1 MSKAESPQLGS
12 ARGHPSQETIQLGS
26 ARGHPSQEKPQP
38 VSAKN
43 HPPPKEKP
51 QPGSPKGLPLAEDSH
66 PLEPFKRATT
76 ATMRALAE
84 DDELE
89 VSFGQGTPTARG
101 NRLRVPLPTLGCD
114 DGEINAVRGMG
125 DELALRLKHH
135 DDAVHSRYAP
145 IGGPAQEMFQWIE
158 DARIASIGA
167 LRMAGVAVNLDASLE
182 AQCRQAAF
190 DAIVDVSEAPLPVAV
205 GLLVRQALTGRDLP
219 PAAENVVRFWRDH
232 VQEHAGADI
241 EALRACLLNQRDFAS
256 VCRDI
261 IADLGLVAE
270 FDDPPDESRNSEDAE
285 TIDDQ
290 ADSDS
295 ELNPED
301 VVLDDDGLTDESAEG
316 EAAMLEMDADLDMDE
331 VGAQADP
338 DEAPAPTPDEAGRIR
353 VDVDYQAFANEFD
366 EVAAAEEL
374 CSDEELIRLRAVLD
388 QQLVSLQHATAKL
401 ANRLQR
407 RLLAR
412 QNRTW
417 EFDLEEGIL
426 DASRLAQVVVDPMN
440 PLAYKQEKEMD
451 FRDTVVTLLI
461 DSSGSM
467 RGRSITIAAM
477 CADILGRTLERCSVR
492 VEILGFTTRA
502 WRGGQSREKWI
513 AANKPSSPGRLND
526 LRHIIY
532 KAADDSWRRS
542 RRNLG
547 LMMREELLKENIDG
561 EALIWAHNRLVV
573 RPEERKVLMV
583 ISDGLP
589 VDNSTLLVNPSNYLE
604 QHLKYAIDMIES
616 KSPVQLIAIGIG
628 HDVTHHYRRAV
639 TITDAEQ
646 LGGAMTEQLAALF
659 DVERGRAA

>member
-1 MSKAESPQLGS
+1 
-12 ARGHPSQETIQLGS
+12 
-26 ARGHPSQEKPQP
+26 
-38 VSAKN
+38 
-43 HPPPKEKP
+43 
-51 QPGSPKGLPLAEDSH
+51 
-66 PLEPFKRATT
+66 
-76 ATMRALAE
+76 MRALAE

-114 DGEINAVRGMG
+114 EGEINAVRGMG
-125 DELALRLKHH
+125 DELALRLRHH
-135 DDAVHSRYAP
+135 DDAVHARYAP
-145 IGGPAQEMFQWIE
+145 KGGPAQEMFRWIE

-167 LRMAGVAVNLDASLE
+167 LRMAGVAANLDASLE
-182 AQCRQAAF
+182 AQCQQAAF

-232 VQEHAGADI
+232 VREQAGADI
-241 EALRACLLNQRDFAS
+241 EALRGCLLNQRDFAS
-256 VCRDI
+256 ACRDI

-270 FDDPPDESRNSEDAE
+270 FDDPPDENRNQEDAE
-285 TIDDQ
+285 TIDEETE
-290 ADSDS
+290 SDS
-295 ELNPED
+295 ELSPED
-301 VVLDDDGLTDESAEG
+301 VVLDDEGLTDESAEG
-316 EAAMLEMDADLDMDE
+316 EAALMEMDADLDMDE
-331 VGAQADP
+331 LGAQADP
-338 DEAPAPTPDEAGRIR
+338 DEAPAPDEAGRIR
-353 VDVDYQAFANEFD
+353 VDVDYQAFTDEFD

-374 CSDEELIRLRAVLD
+374 CPDEELIRLRAVLD

-412 QNRTW
+412 QSRTW

-513 AANKPSSPGRLND
+513 AADKPSSPGRLND

-532 KAADDSWRRS
+532 KAADDTWRRS

-659 DVERGRAA
+659 DAKPRRVA